1 VIAIGAPW
9 TSIPLFYTLTVF
21 SLIYNT
27 INFSYPNCTIP
38 YRAVNEMGSGTPGRA
53 SPNELKEVKAKLV
66 NVQFD
71 LKERDIRIQ
80 SLMNK
85 LLTLQS
91 SLDDFSPPKQ
101 GSFTESSGV
110 SKLDSN
116 GDSCEL
122 VTLRGRLIKAEDEL
136 KNAKSDV
143 ERLQTEKNEAEVAG
157 KGFMERYV
165 PHSIASHCMT

>member
-1 VIAIGAPW
+1 
-9 TSIPLFYTLTVF
+9 
-21 SLIYNT
+21 
-27 INFSYPNCTIP
+27 
-38 YRAVNEMGSGTPGRA
+38 MGSGTPGRA

-91 SLDDFSPPKQ
+91 SLDDFAPPKQ
-101 GSFTESSGV
+101 GSFTESSGT
-110 SKLDSN
+110 SKLDAN
-116 GDSCEL
+116 GDSCE
-122 VTLRGRLIKAEDEL
+122 VVMLRGRLIKAEDEL
-136 KNAKSDV
+136 KNARSDV

-165 PHSIASHCMT
+165 STLSHGIVLCSDTVLLPYYLVVLNTKYSLQLGIPTVYKCRHSTLSFLL